1 MAKGRQRKATPKK
14 RKVSKG
20 ASEAGAHAK
29 YLGHYGWM
37 PDVPDQRDLV
47 FATARAVTLP
57 PAVDLRPGCPPVYDQ
72 GQLGSCTANA
82 IGAAIEYE
90 QIRQKEAKP
99 FAPSRLFIYYNERV
113 MEHTVGQ
120 DAGAQIR
127 DGMKSVNKIG
137 ACPETDWPYVI
148 ANFTR
153 KPPPG
158 AFKDAPLG
166 KAVSYQR
173 VIQTLDQMKGCLAAG
188 FPIVLG
194 ISVYESFESQQ
205 VARSGV
211 VPMPASREKLLGG
224 HAILAV
230 GYHDADER
238 FMMRNSWGTSW
249 GMKGYFTIPYAYLT
263 NSNLC
268 DDLWTIQTVA

>member
-1 MAKGRQRKATPKK
+1 MAKKSRRTVALKKRSVSKATPKA
-14 RKVSKG
+14 G
-20 ASEAGAHAK
+20 ASGK
-29 YLGHYGWM
+29 YLGHYGWT

-47 FATARAVTLP
+47 FAAARVGTLP
-57 PAVDLRPGCPPVYDQ
+57 PSVDLRPACPPVYDQ

-82 IGAAIEYE
+82 IGAAIQYE

-205 VARSGV
+205 VAKSGV
-211 VPMPASREKLLGG
+211 VPMPANREKLLGG

-230 GYHDADER
+230 GYHDTDQR
-238 FMMRNSWGTSW
+238 FIMRNSWGTSW

-263 NSNLC
+263 DSNLC
-268 DDLWTIQTVA
+268 DDLWTIQMVA

>member
-1 MAKGRQRKATPKK
+1 MAKKK
-14 RKVSKG
+14 RRTTSKSRRGAKGTSKV
-20 ASEAGAHAK
+20 ASGGK

-37 PDVPDQRDLV
+37 PDVPDHRDLV
-47 FATARAVTLP
+47 YAAARITTLP

-82 IGAAIEYE
+82 IAAAIQFE
-90 QIRQKEAKP
+90 QIRQKEPKP

-127 DGMKSVNKIG
+127 DGMKSVNHIG

-148 ANFTR
+148 TKFAQ
-153 KPPPG
+153 KPPTR
-158 AFKDAPLG
+158 AFKDARLG
-166 KAVSYQR
+166 KALSYQR
-173 VIQTLDQMKGCLAAG
+173 VVQTLDQMKGCLASG
-188 FPIVLG
+188 LPIVLG

-205 VARSGV
+205 VARSGI
-211 VPMPASREKLLGG
+211 VPMPPISEKLLGG

-230 GYHDADER
+230 GYNDAEQR
-238 FMMRNSWGTSW
+238 FVMRNSWGTSW
-249 GMKGYFTIPYAYLT
+249 GMQGYFTIPYAYLT
-263 NSNLC
+263 DSNLC
-268 DDLWTIQTVA
+268 DDLWMIQMVA